1 LNIRW
6 ANTIEVG
13 DSLANFLKYYQDTN
27 LEFTID
33 DFGIG
38 REEEL
43 ANLLYKDALISNQ
56 IPMDIFPKGV
66 SVDPAKL
73 PSH

>member
-1 LNIRW
+1 MMMAKKKVEEEGEEQQELVVS
-6 ANTIEVG
+6 VG
-13 DSLANFLKYYQDTN
+13 DTK
-27 LEFTID
+27 EFTID
-33 DFGIG
+33 DFGLG

-43 ANLLYKDALISNQ
+43 ANLLYKDALTSDQ